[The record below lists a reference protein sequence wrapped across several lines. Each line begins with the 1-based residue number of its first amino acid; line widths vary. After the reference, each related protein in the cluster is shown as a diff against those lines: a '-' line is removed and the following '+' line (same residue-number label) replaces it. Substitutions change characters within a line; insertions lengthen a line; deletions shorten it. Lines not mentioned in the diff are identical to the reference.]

1 MKKDVLKMAKNER
14 LNEEAAR
21 DPNLPLTARPD
32 DILFLNRL
40 TDEQKQLPKKRDNHP
55 FAETKGNHDG

>member
-1 MKKDVLKMAKNER
+1 MAKDER

-40 TDEQKQLPKKRDNHP
+40 NDEKKQLPKK
-55 FAETKGNHDG
+55 HDVRSVQNNGKNRHSDK